1 MARSDDARAEL
12 PAHAAV
18 SAPERPDP
26 FAPGGQCAYG
36 LDAPLASEHL
46 LRGRR
51 EVAIS
56 HNGTLYRLR
65 ATRLGKLILT
75 K

>member
-1 MARSDDARAEL
+1 MTRTEIEGDARGC
-12 PAHAAV
+12 
-18 SAPERPDP
+18 APERGSDRVGTLPP
-26 FAPGGQCAYG
+26 TEQCAYG
-36 LDAPLASEHL
+36 LDAPLASEYL

-51 EVAIS
+51 EIAIS
-56 HNGTLYRLR
+56 HNGAIYRLR

>member
-1 MARSDDARAEL
+1 MARSDDARAERL
-12 PAHAAV
+12 ADAAAPASERADPL
-18 SAPERPDP
+18 AP
-26 FAPGGQCAYG
+26 AGQCAYG
-36 LDAPLASEHL
+36 LDVPLASEHL

-56 HNGTLYRLR
+56 HNGAIYRLR